1 MQWLNHYTF
10 PAEKCL
16 ADERRAAQVRMFE
29 KKKLIF
35 IWGTSLFGQI
45 SFLIR
50 IFFGNIF
57 GNKRFEVPFFSFFP
71 PSSFVTRMRRQ
82 VYSGV
87 VDRTLRGGT
96 TAALYFATI
105 HLPACKIFADICL
118 QKGQRAFIGKV
129 LLSLLALLVQMYKY

>member
-16 ADERRAAQVRMFE
+16 ADERRAAQVRMFG

-35 IWGTSLFGQI
+35 FWGTSLFGQI

-57 GNKRFEVPFFSFFP
+57 GNKRFEVPFFFLFSPFFLRDAHA
-71 PSSFVTRMRRQ
+71 TA
-82 VYSGV
+82 GV
-87 VDRTLRGGT
+87 FGRG
-96 TAALYFATI
+96 
-105 HLPACKIFADICL
+105 
-118 QKGQRAFIGKV
+118 
-129 LLSLLALLVQMYKY
+129 